1 MSNGKAHR
9 SVAYRKKLQD
19 EKKRKDKEAR
29 VSDAKRMASVE
40 TEMDR
45 TKSRNLAQKQA
56 VEQDDWSLYKDEFE
70 PYRRRPPS
78 PAPGVKPPAKW
89 RKFADSPWGR
99 HYERQSAGRE
109 LRSQRRKERMDD
121 PSYKSKPSTRPD
133 KELGRKTGGY
143 VKKYARGG
151 GVLRKAR

>member
-19 EKKRKDKEAR
+19 EKERKDKEAR

-78 PAPGVKPPAKW
+78 PAPGVKPPAKC
-89 RKFADSPWGR
+89 GNLQIR
-99 HYERQSAGRE
+99 HGEDI
-109 LRSQRRKERMDD
+109 M
-121 PSYKSKPSTRPD
+121 
-133 KELGRKTGGY
+133 
-143 VKKYARGG
+143 RGS
-151 GVLRKAR
+151 LLEENLEAK